1 MALVLLLP
9 LTTAEATPSYE
20 YVQYTGAG
28 TSEQHTQSA
37 VALIPAAS
45 HIDLLVPSR
54 ALSWHRAKMPAAVL
68 KDKQRTRQV
77 IEGILE
83 ERLLDE
89 PSALHFSLSP
99 RASETGEYWIGA
111 CDALWLAGHLRGL
124 EASGRRVGRIVPEAA
139 PGEGPAWVH
148 VTSTSQGPW
157 LVMTNL
163 QESVG
168 SLTIPL
174 ESPGQTVA
182 VAAAIAADSPRFTA
196 ESDVVAAAESVLGH
210 PVAPISRAQYIT
222 SRLDTEWDLAQFQ
235 FATTGKARLAK
246 TLGQVGHALAQGPHW
261 RAARWGLLAL
271 LASQIVGLNVW
282 AWNERRQQQSTRD
295 TVVETA
301 RRAFPSLK
309 LVIDAPVQMQREL
322 AQLRQRSGI
331 PGPGDFETMLTA
343 MGDSLAAN
351 ARIGQLD
358 YDGQSLRTTVIG
370 QDGASRDELE
380 SRLRAKGYQLVQDGE
395 RLVLSEG
402 RSR

>member
-1 MALVLLLP
+1 M
-9 LTTAEATPSYE
+9 
-20 YVQYTGAG
+20 
-28 TSEQHTQSA
+28 
-37 VALIPAAS
+37 
-45 HIDLLVPSR
+45 
-54 ALSWHRAKMPAAVL
+54 
-68 KDKQRTRQV
+68 
-77 IEGILE
+77 
-83 ERLLDE
+83 
-89 PSALHFSLSP
+89 
-99 RASETGEYWIGA
+99 
-111 CDALWLAGHLRGL
+111 
-124 EASGRRVGRIVPEAA
+124 
-139 PGEGPAWVH
+139 
-148 VTSTSQGPW
+148 
-157 LVMTNL
+157 
-163 QESVG
+163 
-168 SLTIPL
+168 
-174 ESPGQTVA
+174 A

-196 ESDVVAAAESVLGH
+196 ESDAVAAAESVLGH

-322 AQLRQRSGI
+322 PQLRHRSGI
-331 PGPGDFETMLTA
+331 PGPGAFETMLTA